1 MVKKFLLM
9 TQQPALA
16 EQVKLIAQ
24 KAQWQVEQVTTP
36 TGLVVKLD
44 GDQYHGVW
52 WGFNQC

>member
-1 MVKKFLLM
+1 MKKFLLM